1 MKRRIAASLSLLLW
15 VILTYIGYGL
25 VSGVAQRH
33 VTGYPNAGQW
43 RYYVYFPI
51 VMLLVSAGL
60 LLLAKK
66 LPVGIFL
73 AVWILQLLS
82 FLPFFLGY
90 TGGV

>member
-1 MKRRIAASLSLLLW
+1 MKRRIAGSLSLLLW
-15 VILTYIGYGL
+15 AIFTYIGYGL

-43 RYYVYFPI
+43 RYYVYFPM
-51 VMLLVSAGL
+51 VMALVSAGL
-60 LLLAKK
+60 LLLQNK
-66 LPVGIFL
+66 LPTGTFL
-73 AVWILQLLS
+73 GVWILQLLI